1 MIGIKRKS
9 SIYYPIKKYYKRRIM
24 VGDILTNR
32 TLYADFH
39 NSILNVL
46 PSGEGTPYHSVM
58 FINNE
63 NNGEYTYNYGIHY
76 SHDPYT
82 SKKFTVYI
90 GKNRTLSDSTI
101 IYSYDLSQNKLLV
114 DNKIVKV
121 SNDFVDVSKI
131 SSTSDSSVAGKTYRC
146 LYIEDS
152 KIRPLKTRDVLK
164 VGTKLYFN
172 IPDNI
177 NELYNQYKSNGR
189 TITTRAGEAQN
200 NRVGTEEINN
210 IMNLEYYST
219 YKVYKISILDL
230 DTKYIFEVDT
240 ESQNPKTNIS
250 SYEITHQTAIGTY
263 NDYDFWSQYIFVD
276 ETTLA
281 TSDSFRQVQPG
292 DKVSDTYF
300 IYDFN
305 ELKKDILEAPG
316 MGSNV
321 ILAIEEDTDI
331 EMTKINNT
339 FSLSFYYVG
348 GMPQIFRASYDTDGQ
363 TIDITND
370 LFRLSD
376 KITDATSGDVTITD
390 ETWKVVND
398 TTFTKYMKVLK

>member
-1 MIGIKRKS
+1 
-9 SIYYPIKKYYKRRIM
+9 
-24 VGDILTNR
+24 
-32 TLYADFH
+32 
-39 NSILNVL
+39 
-46 PSGEGTPYHSVM
+46 
-58 FINNE
+58 
-63 NNGEYTYNYGIHY
+63 
-76 SHDPYT
+76 
-82 SKKFTVYI
+82 
-90 GKNRTLSDSTI
+90 
-101 IYSYDLSQNKLLV
+101 
-114 DNKIVKV
+114 
-121 SNDFVDVSKI
+121 
-131 SSTSDSSVAGKTYRC
+131 
-146 LYIEDS
+146 
-152 KIRPLKTRDVLK
+152 
-164 VGTKLYFN
+164 
-172 IPDNI
+172 
-177 NELYNQYKSNGR
+177 
-189 TITTRAGEAQN
+189 
-200 NRVGTEEINN
+200 
-210 IMNLEYYST
+210 MNLEYYST

-250 SYEITHQTAIGTY
+250 SYEIIHQTAIGTY

-321 ILAIEEDTDI
+321 ILAIEEDADI

-348 GMPQIFRASYDTDGQ
+348 DMPQIFRASYDTDGQ

-376 KITDATSGDVTITD
+376 KITDATSGDVTITN

>member
-1 MIGIKRKS
+1 MAFINTKYHYLERYNSIKR
-9 SIYYPIKKYYKRRIM
+9 YKRRIM
-24 VGDILTNR
+24 VGDNLSSTNVF
-32 TLYADFH
+32 ADFPDNYSPMEINMEPIYIVKTKGATSIEEDTSGRFGRSNPYIGSTSIVSPNNYIFYGSA
-39 NSILNVL
+39 NS
-46 PSGEGTPYHSVM
+46 G
-58 FINNE
+58 
-63 NNGEYTYNYGIHY
+63 TYNNKRVFLNSNKGAGVV
-76 SHDPYT
+76 T
-82 SKKFTVYI
+82 SVE
-90 GKNRTLSDSTI
+90 STNE
-101 IYSYDLSQNKLLV
+101 SY
-114 DNKIVKV
+114 
-121 SNDFVDVSKI
+121 
-131 SSTSDSSVAGKTYRC
+131 RH
-146 LYIEDS
+146 LYIEDP

-250 SYEITHQTAIGTY
+250 SYEIIHQTAIGTY

-321 ILAIEEDTDI
+321 ILAIEEDADI

-339 FSLSFYYVG
+339 FSLSFYYIG

-376 KITDATSGDVTITD
+376 KITDATSGDVTITN